1 MHKPLPIERM
11 LVFHYP
17 EVKNSPNLPIN
28 YQYAMHFTGS
38 NVNERGEATEAEES
52 AYSIAIPALQCNM
65 SEFYTFYKPISR
77 VFDGK
82 SAI

>member
-1 MHKPLPIERM
+1 MSKSFPIERM

-17 EVKNSPNLPIN
+17 AIRNNPSLPIN

-38 NVNERGEATEAEES
+38 NVNELGEVMEAEES